1 MDKWAVYK
9 KCDDFRVAAP
19 KSINDVIEI
28 KSIAENGIFEVGKG
42 GIFTKTYKF
51 SDINYETASVDEQYK
66 ILIEWCR
73 WLNSHSV
80 PFKITVNNKNK
91 NMAVMREQ
99 VLLPHVLDNFDPYRD
114 MFNEEIEDNIKNG
127 RQGIE
132 QELYLTLRYEASPE
146 YENARIYFA
155 TLENNMIQS
164 FRELGSELTPLDAT
178 ERLRILHDFYRF
190 GDEEY
195 FNFDFRQAV
204 AQGFDFKEAIA
215 NSRLDFSNET
225 YFKTDNK
232 YCSCIY
238 LKQLP
243 GKLTDRFLIKLTKL
257 PVKMMCSIDCSPMS
271 ESDTDAMLKDI
282 YLAIEKRIKKQ
293 NKIRIKEMDFNSDI
307 SMPVQMDKE
316 YIEKMIREKSKEDQH
331 WFYTMLN
338 IVVIADSLEELAKNC
353 DLIFITA
360 KNHSCIF
367 DYSYLKQK
375 EALNTI
381 LPVGVRQVSN
391 GRNMQTKGLAALFP
405 FNVQELFVPGGI
417 WYGSNLVSK
426 NLVVANRKKLLN
438 PHGFIFG
445 VTGSGKTTAGM
456 IEMMQV
462 LLNSEDDVI
471 VVDPKN
477 DYRTLSTYMTG
488 YMGGSTYM
496 GGAYFDVSA
505 NSGYY
510 HNPLEYYDTG
520 TRGNIADDKAEL
532 VLSICETCKR
542 EPLTAAESSIINR
555 ALKHAYNDA
564 LLKETVP
571 TMTNLYESLEQID
584 EPEAKDVRL
593 YLELFVTGSLNIFA
607 RHTNVNLYD
616 NRLIMFGL
624 KNMGTK
630 LRDVSMLVM
639 LECIKERI
647 FYNNS
652 RGKNTWLYIDEFH
665 ELLKT
670 EYCQNYIKALW
681 MLVRSLGGICT
692 ALTQNVTDVLGNDTT
707 AAMLDN
713 SEHVLILKQ
722 RDGARDAL
730 ISNVGLS
737 PEIVKYAIR
746 ESGFGKG
753 ILRSGAVTIPVSQ
766 QLHEDGSL
774 YNALINVFQGKG
786 QEQTTMECAEDMSD
800 YQ

>member
-1 MDKWAVYK
+1 
-9 KCDDFRVAAP
+9 
-19 KSINDVIEI
+19 
-28 KSIAENGIFEVGKG
+28 
-42 GIFTKTYKF
+42 
-51 SDINYETASVDEQYK
+51 
-66 ILIEWCR
+66 
-73 WLNSHSV
+73 
-80 PFKITVNNKNK
+80 
-91 NMAVMREQ
+91 
-99 VLLPHVLDNFDPYRD
+99 
-114 MFNEEIEDNIKNG
+114 
-127 RQGIE
+127 
-132 QELYLTLRYEASPE
+132 
-146 YENARIYFA
+146 
-155 TLENNMIQS
+155 
-164 FRELGSELTPLDAT
+164 
-178 ERLRILHDFYRF
+178 
-190 GDEEY
+190 
-195 FNFDFRQAV
+195 
-204 AQGFDFKEAIA
+204 
-215 NSRLDFSNET
+215 
-225 YFKTDNK
+225 
-232 YCSCIY
+232 
-238 LKQLP
+238 
-243 GKLTDRFLIKLTKL
+243 
-257 PVKMMCSIDCSPMS
+257 
-271 ESDTDAMLKDI
+271 
-282 YLAIEKRIKKQ
+282 
-293 NKIRIKEMDFNSDI
+293 
-307 SMPVQMDKE
+307 
-316 YIEKMIREKSKEDQH
+316 
-331 WFYTMLN
+331 MLN
-338 IVVIADSLEELAKNC
+338 IVVIADSFEELKKSC

-367 DYSYLKQK
+367 DYSYLKQR

-405 FNVQELFVPGGI
+405 FNIQELFVPGGI
-417 WYGSNLVSK
+417 WYGSNIVSK
-426 NLVVANRKKLLN
+426 NLAVADRKKLVN

-456 IEMMQV
+456 EEMMQV

-477 DYRTLSTYMTG
+477 DYQTLAA
-488 YMGGSTYM
+488 YM
-496 GGAYFDVSA
+496 GGAYFDISA

-564 LLKETVP
+564 ELKGTVP
-571 TMTNLYESLEQID
+571 TVTDLYESLNAIE
-584 EPEAKDVRL
+584 EPEAKDIRL

-607 RHTNVNLYD
+607 RHSNVNLYN

-624 KNMGTK
+624 RNMGTK

-652 RGKNTWLYIDEFH
+652 IGKTTWLYVDEFH

-692 ALTQNVTDVLGNDTT
+692 ALTQNVTDVLRNDTT

-737 PEIVKYAIR
+737 PEIVKYATK

-753 ILRSGAVTIPVSQ
+753 ILRSGAVTIPISQ
-766 QLHEDGSL
+766 QLRKDGSL
-774 YNALINVFQGKG
+774 YNALINVFQRKG
-786 QEQTTMECAEDMSD
+786 QDHMPKADME
-800 YQ
+800 